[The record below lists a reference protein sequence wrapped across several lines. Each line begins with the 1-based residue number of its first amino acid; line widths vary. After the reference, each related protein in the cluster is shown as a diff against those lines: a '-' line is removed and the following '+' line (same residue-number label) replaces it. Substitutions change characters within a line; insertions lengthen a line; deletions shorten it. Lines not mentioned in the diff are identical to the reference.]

1 MVMMM
6 YTLLR
11 ITLLTIQEHYDDDD
25 DDDDVYFVKDNT
37 PNRSGT

>member
-6 YTLLR
+6 HTLLR
-11 ITLLTIQEHYDDDD
+11 ITLLTIQEH